1 VGRLLGP
8 SLRTAPRSRRRRRRS
23 LRSALI
29 EETFELAGRR
39 VTLLRPPNADELI
52 DEDSFDEDEFLP
64 YWAELWAS
72 GVALAKVVSA
82 LDLHD
87 TRVLELGAGLGLP
100 SLAAALRGAS
110 VLATD
115 WADDAV
121 ALLRA
126 NAKRNSIR
134 LRVKRVRWDDPEPL
148 LREAPWQLVL
158 GADLLYEERN
168 AVQLLELLPRLG
180 TEIVIADP
188 GRPFAKAFFG
198 HWQVETLAD
207 GVYQLRLP

>member
-1 VGRLLGP
+1 V
-8 SLRTAPRSRRRRRRS
+8 
-23 LRSALI
+23 
-29 EETFELAGRR
+29 
-39 VTLLRPPNADELI
+39 
-52 DEDSFDEDEFLP
+52 
-64 YWAELWAS
+64 S
-72 GVALAKVVSA
+72 GVALAKVVSE
-82 LDLHD
+82 LDLRGR
-87 TRVLELGAGLGLP
+87 RVVELGAGLGLP

-168 AVQLLELLPRLG
+168 AAQLLELLPRLG
-180 TEIVIADP
+180 GEIVIADP
-188 GRPFAKAFFG
+188 GRPFAKAFFE
-198 HWQVETLAD
+198 HWAVETLAD

>member
-1 VGRLLGP
+1 M
-8 SLRTAPRSRRRRRRS
+8 
-23 LRSALI
+23 
-29 EETFELAGRR
+29 
-39 VTLLRPPNADELI
+39 
-52 DEDSFDEDEFLP
+52 
-64 YWAELWAS
+64 
-72 GVALAKVVSA
+72 
-82 LDLHD
+82 
-87 TRVLELGAGLGLP
+87 LELGAGLGLP
-100 SLAAALRGAS
+100 SLTAALRGAS

-168 AVQLLELLPRLG
+168 AAQLLELLPRLG
-180 TEIVIADP
+180 GEIVIADP
-188 GRPFAKAFFG
+188 GRPFAKSFFEQ
-198 HWQVETLAD
+198 WEVETLAD